1 MGLSMVQKDVAQ
13 MGVETP
19 VKTTTTLTCQDLVD
33 LVLAFP
39 ACHRLLSKVVE
50 KLCKK
55 LLKLS
60 SLHAT

>member
-33 LVLAFP
+33 LVQGFIALRV
-39 ACHRLLSKVVE
+39 RLLSKVALREAVQ
-50 KLCKK
+50 KV
-55 LLKLS
+55 LKF
-60 SLHAT
+60 